1 MIPKEFIDNSEGNKL
16 NDFLNEI
23 LINYPKTSLDI
34 ATAFF
39 NINAFSMIRKN
50 LEEISKF
57 RLMLGL
63 PPQIKIKTTLGEFLL
78 KLVKDE
84 IEDFDLTKEIDQN
97 MKYFRDFLKKDIVEV
112 RLYERFLHGKAY
124 IFNNCVLIGSSNFTS
139 AGLTREGELNT
150 VHLEAHADAV
160 RSKWF
165 DKFWSNSVDFKE
177 DLIDLVENS
186 RFGSYEY
193 TPYEIFIKTLY
204 EFQKDELE
212 ERETKEEETGL
223 PKTKVNLAEFQD
235 DAIARIWSRLKKY
248 NGCIVAD
255 SVGLGKTWIA
265 KKILEKIGYY
275 ERKNILVI
283 CPAQLREMWRKELKN
298 IDVKENILSQEQL
311 AMEDFLEKAIEIL
324 GGRIDDLELIVIDE
338 SHNFRNPLSN
348 RWENLFTLIN
358 DHFVKDGSRPNM
370 LFLTATPINNTPWD
384 LYWQIMLLV
393 LNDNQAFITDNIL
406 DLYSFFRKAK
416 SNPTILNDLLNEIS
430 IRRTRDYIIKNYPD
444 AYIMVPNSE
453 GELVEKKIVFPER
466 ILENINYHLDE
477 AYAGMYRQIADTITE
492 KLKMAYYK
500 ILEYRKEGIK
510 TEEERLSLGRMIGIG
525 GIFKTILLKRLE
537 SSVESFR
544 ISIERHITFLEKLK
558 KYLNNGKLLTKKY
571 FYKYVLSV
579 DEELNQEELKVVL
592 KDIDPKKYKMKEL
605 ITDIDIDIKYLSEIL
620 DKVKKIDP
628 EEDSKL
634 TVLKEKLL
642 ELSKG
647 GQIVVFTY
655 YADTLNYIYKEILND
670 NRLVHLKIEA
680 VSSTGETNKTP
691 KQRTK
696 IIDDFFDKKIDI
708 ILSTDVLSEGLNLQT
723 AKYLI
728 NYDLHWNPT
737 RMIQRAGRIDRIGSP
752 YDKIFVYNFFPEDE
766 LEELLRLVEIL
777 QTKIADIDNSI
788 GLDQTVLG
796 EEIHP
801 KVFGIIRRIK
811 EKDSEILDELETETY
826 GGGESF
832 YQPLKDFLKTS
843 AIEKLKAIPFGVYSG
858 LKKDK
863 KISGIFFYYKYGKDF
878 HFWYL
883 YDIKSEQIITN
894 KTEILNYIQCEQSE
908 PRVIPDFFEKI
919 YDINKK
925 IVEKIEKNYREIE
938 LSQTQDSKLKDLSK
952 QRATRFL
959 KKMIDE
965 IELQLDDYL
974 DKYPNDDEIEKE
986 WDEVEDLLIT
996 TPLTKKRLQ
1005 TLRKLWKKYKGD
1017 RKWKDLVKNLNEF
1030 LSGKGTLKKKPLKP
1044 FDKSKIKLIT
1054 INFIS

>member
-1 MIPKEFIDNSEGNKL
+1 MNNS
-16 NDFLNEI
+16 
-23 LINYPKTSLDI
+23 
-34 ATAFF
+34 
-39 NINAFSMIRKN
+39 FSTN
-50 LEEISKF
+50 V
-57 RLMLGL
+57 
-63 PPQIKIKTTLGEFLL
+63 L
-78 KLVKDE
+78 KLFK
-84 IEDFDLTKEIDQN
+84 N
-97 MKYFRDFLKKDIVEV
+97 
-112 RLYERFLHGKAY
+112 FLHGKAY
-124 IFNNCVLIGSSNFTS
+124 IFDNSVVIGSSNFTS

-150 VHLEAHADAV
+150 VHLQSHADAV

-165 DKFWSNSVDFKE
+165 DKFWDLSDDFKD
-177 DLIDLVENS
+177 DLIKLVENS

-204 EFQKDELE
+204 EFQKDELME
-212 ERETKEEETGL
+212 EEKDEETGL

-283 CPAQLREMWRKELKN
+283 CPAQLRDMWRKELKS

-311 AMEDFLEKAIEIL
+311 AMDDFLEKALDIL
-324 GGRIDDLELIVIDE
+324 GGRLDDLELIVIDE

-358 DHFVKDGSRPNM
+358 DHIVTEELRPNM

-384 LYWQIMLLV
+384 LFWQIMLLV
-393 LNDNQAFITDNIL
+393 LSDSRAFVKENIL
-406 DLYSFFRKAK
+406 DLFTFFK
-416 SNPTILNDLLNEIS
+416 SASLNPAILNDLLNEIS
-430 IRRTRDYIIKNYPD
+430 IRRTRDYIVKNYPD

-453 GELVEKKIVFPER
+453 GVLEEKKIIFPDR
-466 ILENINYHLDE
+466 ILENINYNLDS
-477 AYAGMYRQIADTITE
+477 AYEGMYRQIADTISD

-500 ILEYRKEGIK
+500 LLEYKKESVL
-510 TEEERLSLGRMIGIG
+510 TEEEKMALGRMIGIG

-544 ISIERHITFLEKLK
+544 ISIDRHITFLVKLK
-558 KYLNNGKLLTKKY
+558 KYLNMGKLLTKKY
-571 FYKYVLSV
+571 FQKYVLSI
-579 DEELNQEELKVVL
+579 DEELTIEELKEEL
-592 KDIDPKKYKMKEL
+592 EDFNAEKYKMKEL
-605 ITDIDIDIKYLSEIL
+605 LADIDIDIQYLTDIL
-620 DKVKKIDP
+620 GKVKKITPDK
-628 EEDSKL
+628 DAKF

-642 ELSKG
+642 ELSKE
-647 GQIVVFTY
+647 GQIIVFTY
-655 YADTLNYIYKEILND
+655 YADTLNYIYREIINDARFSHLNM
-670 NRLVHLKIEA
+670 EA
-680 VSSTGETNKTP
+680 ISSTGESNKTP
-691 KQRTK
+691 KQRIK

-708 ILSTDVLSEGLNLQT
+708 ILSTDVLSEGQNLQT

-752 YDKIFVYNFFPEDE
+752 FTEIFVYNFFPEDE

-777 QTKIADIDNSI
+777 QIKIADIDNSV

-811 EKDSEILDELETETY
+811 DKDSDILDELEADTY
-826 GGGESF
+826 GSGESF
-832 YQPLKDFLKTS
+832 YQPLKDFLKAT
-843 AIEKLKAIPFGVYSG
+843 AIEKLEAIPNGIYSG
-858 LKKDK
+858 LEKGKRIK
-863 KISGIFFYYKYGKDF
+863 GIFFYYKYGKDF

-883 YDIKSEQIITN
+883 YDIASNTIMTN
-894 KTEILNYIQCEQSE
+894 KTEILVYIQCDQTE
-908 PRVIPDFFEKI
+908 PRVIPDFFEKV
-919 YDINKK
+919 YEINKT
-925 IVEKIEKNYREIE
+925 ILEKIERDYSEIE
-938 LSQTQDSKLKDLSK
+938 LSQTQDSKLKELSK

-959 KKMIDE
+959 KKLMDE

-974 DKYPNDDEIEKE
+974 DKYPKDNEIEKE
-986 WDEVEDLLIT
+986 WEIVEDLLIS
-996 TPLTKKRLQ
+996 TPQTKKRLQ
-1005 TLRKLWKKYKGD
+1005 ILRKFWKKYKED
-1017 RKWKDLVKNLNEF
+1017 RNWKVLIRNLNEF
-1030 LSGKGTLKKKPLKP
+1030 LGGKGAFKKEMLKSFKKEKL
-1044 FDKSKIKLIT
+1044 KLIT
-1054 INFIS
+1054 IDFIS